1 MVEGGEWR
9 VEGERWECEV
19 GNEEKGM
26 KNGGGWS
33 AEGGEWRVGRKR
45 GD

>member
-1 MVEGGEWR
+1 MKRGEWR
-9 VEGERWECEV
+9 VRSGQL
-19 GNEEKGM
+19 GM

-33 AEGGEWRVGRKR
+33 AEGGEWRVGRKS